1 MTRSVRPLRPGLIR
15 PPLPVVAPA
24 PIPETRLTPQPAK
37 AVPITPARTPAT
49 VLDTGWEKRIRSGNI
64 APDMSI
70 DLHGHNLAGAHV
82 RLNQA
87 LAAALARDV
96 RVLLVVTGKPPK
108 ASSHGDS
115 SRRGAIRGEIGHWL
129 ETSPYAD
136 RIASVRIAHPR
147 HGGDGALYVRLA
159 RKPGDKS

>member
-1 MTRSVRPLRPGLIR
+1 MRRRTLSSEEQALWGALTRSVRPLRPGMMR

-24 PIPETRLTPQPAK
+24 PPPETRLTPQPAK
-37 AVPITPARTPAT
+37 AVPITHARTPAA

-87 LAAALARDV
+87 LAAAVARDV
-96 RVLLVVTGKPPK
+96 RVLLDQADMK
-108 ASSHGDS
+108 DS
-115 SRRGAIRGEIGHWL
+115 G
-129 ETSPYAD
+129 
-136 RIASVRIAHPR
+136 
-147 HGGDGALYVRLA
+147 
-159 RKPGDKS
+159 